1 MKKIIFAIA
10 AMAAVFASC
19 GKEEISA
26 PSTNEIKLDVT
37 VADFGSDDSAT
48 KAKIKSGW
56 SNGDVISIYY
66 DSSTSKSFD
75 ITYDGSKWTGPE
87 SIAAPGSASGYVKC
101 LYNGT
106 IKVASTDS
114 YTFSEDVLSFKVANW
129 KFLTEIQVVVRQLS
143 SSQAANY
150 TLACDKFTPLSGDG
164 YTVGSGAITAALGTK
179 GTPVTGIANS
189 DGVAFVFATTDYS
202 SDVQNFL
209 FTLTDKTEPL
219 ATRIVKGYSINK
231 VIAED
236 ASKIKA
242 YKIYKDNF
250 QKSVQLWEDGP
261 KWAYNNIGAE
271 SATGYGYYFAWGY
284 TEGHV
289 RNSADDGWV
298 KASDS
303 SSSITFYSEGFP
315 DFESHTFSDM
325 ARAGWG
331 PGWKVPQWTDFN
343 ALLSNCT
350 IEYVK
355 TGAIGVKITGKG
367 DYCRDSIF
375 LPAGG
380 YGYKSWEYGVG
391 TNGWYWSSTQATK
404 DGAYCLHS
412 LFADETTSRN
422 LTDKYYGYSVRPVWG
437 GFVIDDPWGG
447 EEIEK

>member
-1 MKKIIFAIA
+1 MKKVIFAIA
-10 AMAAVFASC
+10 AMSLVIASC
-19 GKEEISA
+19 SKEGTSA
-26 PSTNEIKLDVT
+26 PSANKIKLDVT

-87 SIAAPGSASGYVKC
+87 SITAPGSASGYVKC

-114 YTFSEDVLSFKVANW
+114 YTFSEDVLSFNVSNW
-129 KFLTEIQVVVRQLS
+129 KFLTEIQVVVSAIS
-143 SSQAANY
+143 SSKAANY

-164 YTVGSGAITAALGTK
+164 YTVGSDAITASTGTM

-189 DGVAFVFATTDYS
+189 DGVAFVFATAAYS

-209 FTLTDKTEPL
+209 FTLTDITEPL

-231 VIAED
+231 VITED

-250 QKSVQLWEDGP
+250 QKSVQLWDDGP
-261 KWAYNNIGAE
+261 KWAYNNVGAE

-284 TEGHV
+284 AEGHV

-315 DFESHTFSDM
+315 DFESHTYSDM

-331 PGWKVPQWTDFN
+331 PGWKVPEKTDFDN
-343 ALLSNCT
+343 LLSECVV
-350 IEYVK
+350 EQVG
-355 TGAIGVKITGKG
+355 TGVIGYKFIGKG
-367 DYCRDSIF
+367 DYKTDSIF
-375 LPAGG
+375 LPAAG
-380 YGYKSWEYGVG
+380 YGYGSNIYSDGEDCY
-391 TNGWYWSSTQATK
+391 YWSSTQL
-404 DGAYCLHS
+404 DNDEAYNIECCK
-412 LFADETTSRN
+412 TTYSMSY
-422 LTDKYYGYSVRPVWG
+422 TYKYYGYSVRPVWG